1 MKNTLSLIAHCLVQG
16 CSDCSRRQ
24 EIAIEQHFSRVKS
37 ACRGQPSL
45 KDGVI
50 GTVRTHLRQLA
61 DLDRGVTPHLGDGGV
76 MHGTVSKEDLCCE
89 ADKALKLACCFQT
102 VLDPHSNM
110 SMSALDRKLHT
121 WWRSEGCELLTKVLA
136 SDDGADSDGS
146 SSGDEKGEPWGAELS
161 SEAAADENASTDV
174 LESCEDR
181 LRGQTELAE
190 AAEFWNKESAEDKSA
205 PTNEESIEDF
215 PKSCYD
221 VLRGIARHQLGSKR
235 SSLNVLQ
242 EVSKPMDAFITG
254 AQLASGLLSRAQLT
268 QDVRTENRHNII
280 QHHLALARQ
289 QAQMTS
295 GKRTSRFNAWQQ
307 ATSKAP
313 MQHDALLSCRNS
325 QMCEGNWMM
334 KNALVC
340 TSVFET
346 SVLFLW
352 VQFC

>member
-76 MHGTVSKEDLCCE
+76 MHGTVSKEDMCCE

-334 KNALVC
+334 KNALVY
-340 TSVFET
+340 TSIH
-346 SVLFLW
+346 
-352 VQFC
+352 